1 METYDANDPVDVP
14 SESQTGTT
22 NTDQVLKTIDEVAK
36 QAMSGVT
43 TAITCQNESL
53 FSCDA
58 IDGSSNLY
66 PQKSSR
72 FTLQRII
79 AQVQVIG
86 FRCCRRVRVKFIGI
100 GAI

>member
-1 METYDANDPVDVP
+1 
-14 SESQTGTT
+14 
-22 NTDQVLKTIDEVAK
+22 
-36 QAMSGVT
+36 VT

-58 IDGSSNLY
+58 IDGSSILH

-86 FRCCRRVRVKFIGI
+86 FRCCRRVRMEGI
-100 GAI
+100 GKIAERLCGAMPDSAFRPYSLQLTTRMRQ